1 MLADSHRRYG
11 WTPHR
16 DAMLAR
22 LVGAGLSWPTIGR
35 LCGRTKKAAQAR
47 WSVLQSEG
55 AVPALMK
62 RKKARIQWT
71 QKMDNL
77 LVSLRQDGAPW
88 AEIAVRLGV
97 SLYAAWCRGQKIEQ
111 KEIKR

>member
-1 MLADSHRRYG
+1 MKLADNPRRYG

-22 LVGAGLSWPTIGR
+22 FVGAGLSWATIGR

-47 WSVLQSEG
+47 WKVLQSEG
-55 AVPALMK
+55 AVPSLMK
-62 RKKARIQWT
+62 RKKTKIRWT
-71 QKMDNL
+71 QKMDTL

-88 AEIAVRLGV
+88 EEIAVRLGV
-97 SLYAAWCRGQKIEQ
+97 SLPSAWRRGQKIVKYQ
-111 KEIKR
+111 

>member
-1 MLADSHRRYG
+1 MTDSRTYG
-11 WTPHR
+11 WTPNR

-47 WSVLQSEG
+47 WKVLQSEG

-62 RKKARIQWT
+62 RKKNRIRWT
-71 QKMDNL
+71 QKMDAL
-77 LVSLRQDGAPW
+77 LVSLRQEGTPW
-88 AEIAVRLGV
+88 AEVAVRLGV
-97 SLYAAWCRGQKIEQ
+97 SLYAAWSRGQKIEQ
-111 KEIKR
+111 KEIKI